1 MKVKTLSAVVCG
13 ALLVAG
19 TAHAE
24 RIISFAHAAS
34 DESHPSAAAK
44 AFGETL
50 DELSGGEFV
59 VRENCCGSLGGER
72 DMIEGLQIGSTDVI
86 LTSSGPMGNF
96 EPATY
101 VFDLPFVFS
110 SYEQAYAVLDGPI
123 GQEILGKL
131 SDSNI
136 IGLAWADNGFR
147 HLTNS
152 RNEVHKPSDVD
163 GMTIRTM
170 ENEIHMEAFR
180 LLGARPTP
188 MPFPEVFTA
197 LQQGAVDA
205 QENPLSLII
214 SSRFFEAQEHLSL
227 TGHVYSPGL
236 ILASPILWDRLS
248 EEEQGWV
255 TEAAQAGAAASREH
269 IQRLKREGVERLRG
283 KGMTVITDVD
293 IGPFQ
298 EQMQPVYESFRE
310 QYGDEML
317 DRILAFEY

>member
-1 MKVKTLSAVVCG
+1 
-13 ALLVAG
+13 
-19 TAHAE
+19 
-24 RIISFAHAAS
+24 
-34 DESHPSAAAK
+34 
-44 AFGETL
+44 
-50 DELSGGEFV
+50 
-59 VRENCCGSLGGER
+59 
-72 DMIEGLQIGSTDVI
+72 
-86 LTSSGPMGNF
+86 
-96 EPATY
+96 
-101 VFDLPFVFS
+101 
-110 SYEQAYAVLDGPI
+110 
-123 GQEILGKL
+123 
-131 SDSNI
+131 
-136 IGLAWADNGFR
+136 
-147 HLTNS
+147 
-152 RNEVHKPSDVD
+152 
-163 GMTIRTM
+163 
-170 ENEIHMEAFR
+170 
-180 LLGARPTP
+180 